1 MKKKILFVFG
11 TRPEA
16 IKIAPII
23 NEFRKHS
30 DFFECK
36 VCVSGQHRDLLN
48 PFLKYF
54 EIKVDFNLRLM
65 KMNQDLKH
73 ITIAVLKGVEEIIEE
88 EQPDYILVQGDTTTS
103 MAASLA
109 AFYKNIKVAHVEAG
123 LRTWNRFHPFPE
135 EANRKIIDSL
145 SDLFF
150 VHTISAKENL
160 LKEGVDP
167 DRIEITGNTVIDS
180 LLENA
185 KKDFRSER
193 TILEKL
199 SLNGR
204 KIILMTIHRRE
215 NFGEP
220 IIDICRAI
228 KTVASRYKNV
238 VDFVLPLH
246 PNPTIQSPICS
257 ILGNIKNI
265 ILTNPLEY
273 QDFMCLLKKTYFII
287 TDSGGLQ
294 EEAPSL
300 GKPLLL
306 LRKTTERP
314 EGVQAGCVEMIGTN
328 SENIVHTVSSLI
340 DNKAKY
346 ERMARV
352 SNPYGDGNA
361 SKRIVARFL
370 ME

>member
-1 MKKKILFVFG
+1 
-11 TRPEA
+11 
-16 IKIAPII
+16 
-23 NEFRKHS
+23 
-30 DFFECK
+30 
-36 VCVSGQHRDLLN
+36 
-48 PFLKYF
+48 
-54 EIKVDFNLRLM
+54 
-65 KMNQDLKH
+65 
-73 ITIAVLKGVEEIIEE
+73 
-88 EQPDYILVQGDTTTS
+88 
-103 MAASLA
+103 
-109 AFYKNIKVAHVEAG
+109 
-123 LRTWNRFHPFPE
+123 
-135 EANRKIIDSL
+135 
-145 SDLFF
+145 
-150 VHTISAKENL
+150 
-160 LKEGVDP
+160 
-167 DRIEITGNTVIDS
+167 
-180 LLENA
+180 
-185 KKDFRSER
+185 
-193 TILEKL
+193 
-199 SLNGR
+199 
-204 KIILMTIHRRE
+204 
-215 NFGEP
+215 
-220 IIDICRAI
+220 
-228 KTVASRYKNV
+228 V

-300 GKPLLL
+300 GKPLLF